1 MMFYFYLSNYIICLG
16 LFQYVL
22 STTITGE
29 STALV
34 GSSAKG
40 TLLGLEHSMFAAA
53 RVAAPQTGIS
63 LLRSGGVSLV
73 SGVCS
78 VVFGFIFITWKL
90 CNKSRRIILD
100 KDGVTVMNERKER

>member
-1 MMFYFYLSNYIICLG
+1 MFFCNLSNYIMCLG

-53 RVAAPQTGIS
+53 RVAAPKTGIA

-78 VVFGFIFITWKL
+78 AVFAFIFITWKL
-90 CNKSRRIILD
+90 CNKTRRIILD